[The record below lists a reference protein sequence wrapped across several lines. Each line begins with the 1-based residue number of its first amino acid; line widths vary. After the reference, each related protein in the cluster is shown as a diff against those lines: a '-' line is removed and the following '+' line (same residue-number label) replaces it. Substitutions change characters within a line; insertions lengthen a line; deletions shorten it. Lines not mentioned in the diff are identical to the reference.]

1 MNKALIILGVMASLL
16 TGCDIEFASDI
27 EEETLRIEQ
36 DVEALMRLKAQL
48 PTLEEEING
57 LREQVAQK
65 TGELEEFKKN
75 HPDVVEFAIQQNK

>member
-1 MNKALIILGVMASLL
+1 MNKALIILAVMATLL

-57 LREQVAQK
+57 LREQAIQK
-65 TGELEEFKKN
+65 SRELEEFRKN
-75 HPDVVEFAIQQNK
+75 HPDVVEFAIQQNQ